1 MMCTVRRDFCYYLLN
16 SATFSG
22 VVLSVRVLKAEG
34 GEHNMRVTAP
44 GNIVSREF
52 RIARIIEKAAD
63 LQKLLNFQVHNGK
76 EL

>member
-1 MMCTVRRDFCYYLLN
+1 
-16 SATFSG
+16 
-22 VVLSVRVLKAEG
+22 
-34 GEHNMRVTAP
+34 MRVTAL

-63 LQKLLNFQVHNGK
+63 LQKLVNFQVHNGK